1 MKLGRALAYFFAE
14 AARRLLR
21 AWGASLVATLAIGVS
36 LFLVGFFALVGYNL
50 DRFREMWSRQAKV
63 VVYLQADSPPDRA
76 SRLVESLRAAEWVAS
91 TRIVDA
97 EMAAGRFRQMF
108 PSLADLVLA
117 DQSFPVS
124 VEIEPKPGVE
134 IDAALRDL
142 AGEPGVELVDDD
154 RDLVRQLRSA
164 TWVVRLVGVGLVVV
178 LLFAA
183 LFTIGSV
190 IRLKAYL
197 DQDEISI
204 LRLVGGTEFFI
215 RGPFLAEGLLQGA
228 LGGGLALAALAAA
241 AWALR
246 RRFEGLPLA
255 ASLFESFLPAAQA
268 LGLLALGAL
277 AGWVGALL
285 SLQRERLGPPPED

>member
-1 MKLGRALAYFFAE
+1 MRLGRAIAYFFAE

-36 LFLVGFFALVGYNL
+36 LFLVGFFALVGHNL
-50 DRFREMWSRQAKV
+50 DRFRETWSRQAKV
-63 VVYLQADSPPDRA
+63 VVYFALDAPSDAPA
-76 SRLVESLRAAEWVAS
+76 GLVERLAGADWVAS
-91 TRIVDA
+91 ARVVDA

-124 VEIEPKPGVE
+124 VEIEPRPTADVD
-134 IDAALRDL
+134 DALGGL
-142 AGEPGVELVDDD
+142 ASEPGVELVDDD

-164 TWVVRLVGVGLVVV
+164 TWVVRLIGVGLVVV

-228 LGGGLALAALAAA
+228 LGGGVALAALVAA

-246 RRFEGLPLA
+246 RRFQDLPLA
-255 ASLFESFLPAAQA
+255 ASLFESFLPPTQA
-268 LGLLALGAL
+268 VGLVALGAL
-277 AGWVGALL
+277 AGLVGAVL
-285 SLQRERLGPPPED
+285 SLQRERLGPAQPE

>member
-1 MKLGRALAYFFAE
+1 MRLGRAIAYFFAE

-36 LFLVGFFALVGYNL
+36 LFLVGFFALVGHNL

-63 VVYLQADSPPDRA
+63 VVYFALDAPSDAPA
-76 SRLVESLRAAEWVAS
+76 RLVERLAAADWVAS
-91 TRIVDA
+91 ARVVDA

-124 VEIEPKPGVE
+124 VEIEPRATADVD
-134 IDAALRDL
+134 DALGGL
-142 AGEPGVELVDDD
+142 ANEPGVELVDDD

-164 TWVVRLVGVGLVVV
+164 TWVVRLIGAGLVVV

-228 LGGGLALAALAAA
+228 LGGGVALAALVAA

-246 RRFEGLPLA
+246 RRFQDLPLA
-255 ASLFESFLPAAQA
+255 ASLFESFLPLTQA
-268 LGLLALGAL
+268 VGLVALGAL
-277 AGWVGALL
+277 AGLVGAVL
-285 SLQRERLGPPPED
+285 SLQRERLGPVQPE